1 MNRYKKGTDVGASMP
16 GGERISPNNM
26 NQSNSNTATYISL
39 LLFMAFAILTIAG
52 VYIDNDLMTF
62 FGLGIGV
69 ADSVITLQKNLRE
82 DD

>member
-16 GGERISPNNM
+16 GREKTSLTKINT
-26 NQSNSNTATYISL
+26 SNSNTATYISL

-69 ADSVITLQKNLRE
+69 ADSVITLQKNLWE

>member
-1 MNRYKKGTDVGASMP
+1 MNKYKKGIDVGASMP
-16 GGERISPNNM
+16 GGEKISPSRINS
-26 NQSNSNTATYISL
+26 SNSNTATYISL
-39 LLFMAFAILTIAG
+39 LLFMAFVILTIAG

-82 DD
+82 EE